1 MKRNNYVKKLFA
13 CSLFLALFV
22 SGVSAQN
29 AGVADTNQSGSLDEL
44 VILPIRLPAL
54 QEVGGSPFMTPD
66 YKLASVQVGEKT
78 VSAVP
83 VKFNI
88 FNNAIM
94 VQKGGAD
101 MKLEFFE
108 QVAYDVTS
116 NDGSVKHFIF
126 KAGYPE
132 IDKNSDKTIYQVLSM
147 GPKVHLLK
155 FISQKVEDIN
165 TLGDY
170 SRREIVTS
178 EEFYLYVPGSKIKK
192 IKPGKK
198 DLVAALPELSGKI
211 EEIASANNLKLKT
224 ESEIT
229 LLVEQ
234 LNKP

>member
-1 MKRNNYVKKLFA
+1 
-13 CSLFLALFV
+13 
-22 SGVSAQN
+22 
-29 AGVADTNQSGSLDEL
+29 
-44 VILPIRLPAL
+44 
-54 QEVGGSPFMTPD
+54 MTPD
-66 YKLASVQVGEKT
+66 YKPAVVLVGDKY
-78 VSAVP
+78 VNAVP

-94 VQKGGAD
+94 VQKGGQD

-108 QVAYDVTS
+108 QVSYDVT
-116 NDGSVKHFIF
+116 NTDGTVKHFVF
-126 KAGYPE
+126 RAGYPE

-147 GPKVHLLK
+147 GPKAHLLK
-155 FISQKVEDIN
+155 LITQKVEDVN

-170 SRREIVTS
+170 SRREIVSS
-178 EEFYLYVPGSKIKK
+178 EEFYIYVPGGSIKK

-224 ESEIT
+224 ESDIT
-229 LLVEQ
+229 LLIEH